1 MSELSRQAHAV
12 LFPVIE
18 TLELDDRICRFFDD
32 GGKSLL
38 FGETGDEYA
47 TGQMSAER
55 QRRETLDAW
64 RATAEQA
71 SARAG
76 NVLLAA
82 DADIAAVHRLQ
93 WLTSPLPNRDDAQR
107 MSPRE
112 LEDICF
118 DMAAGVAQTGI
129 NLVLSPTAD
138 VVTGRNL
145 WLSGR
150 TLADDPVLAA
160 RMVRAYVRGARRAG
174 LKTTL
179 KHFPGHPELTGHPAT
194 SDATVPLS
202 LAALRSL
209 WAPFEAGIDEGVDA
223 VMMGPARFDAVQ
235 PPVAASL
242 SSELMAVLRQE
253 LGFSGLV
260 MTCDL
265 DHRATMGDRA
275 LGEVAIAA
283 LAAGADLLLLS
294 PKAVPRIGEIADAIA
309 SAAASGQLDSRRL
322 QAAFESVSAAADRR
336 PA

>member
-12 LFPVIE
+12 LFPVLE
-18 TLELDDRICRFFDD
+18 TLELDDRICRFLDN

-38 FGETGDEYA
+38 FGETGEEYT
-47 TGQMSAER
+47 TGQMNAER
-55 QRRETLDAW
+55 RSHETLDAW
-64 RATAEQA
+64 RSTAEKA
-71 SARAG
+71 AARAG
-76 NVLLAA
+76 DMVLAA

-93 WLTSPLPNRDDAQR
+93 WLTSPLPSRDDAQR
-107 MSPRE
+107 MPPRE
-112 LEDICF
+112 LEDLCF
-118 DMAAGVAQTGI
+118 EMAKGVAQTGI

-150 TLADDPVLAA
+150 TLANDPVLAA
-160 RMVRAYVRGARRAG
+160 GMVRAYVRGARRAG

-202 LAALRSL
+202 LDGLRSL
-209 WAPFEAGIDEGVDA
+209 WAPFEAGIEEGVDA
-223 VMMGPARFDAVQ
+223 VMMGPARFQAIQ
-235 PPVAASL
+235 PAVAASL
-242 SSELMAVLRQE
+242 SGELISLLRVE

-265 DHRATMGDRA
+265 DHKATLGDRA
-275 LGEVAIAA
+275 LGEVAVAA

-294 PKAVPRIGEIADAIA
+294 PKAVPRIGEVAAAIA
-309 SAAASGQLDSRRL
+309 SAVTGGRLDSSRL
-322 QAAFESVSAAADRR
+322 QGAFDSVSAAAERR